1 MEAVRPLVFV
11 LTDGSGSRAEGR
23 LHSTTL
29 VLERTGAR
37 PGSIYGRMSDR
48 TLYAAVLERR
58 FDVFIRMTDE
68 LAEALCAANVEY
80 VVGDATE
87 GYNPSHDV
95 CRLMVD
101 AAVRLVGRCR
111 GAALPNYDFLLVGAP
126 YVCPDELGAD
136 AIWHRLD
143 DGAFARKLDAAHAYP
158 ELAGEVDAALSR
170 YGAEPFRAEC
180 LRPVRRDA
188 FHEQPAEVPFY
199 ETFGAKRV
207 SEGHYAEVLR
217 YREHVLPLAEA
228 LRQHAESRG
237 A

>member
-1 MEAVRPLVFV
+1 MEVVRPLVFV
-11 LTDGSGSRAEGR
+11 LTDGSGNRAEGR
-23 LHSTTL
+23 IRSTTRL
-29 VLERTGAR
+29 LGRTGAR
-37 PGSIYGRMSDR
+37 PGPIYGRMSDR
-48 TLYAAVLERR
+48 TLYAAVLDRR
-58 FDVFIRMTDE
+58 FDVFIGMTDE

-126 YVCPDELGAD
+126 LQCPDELGAR

-143 DGAFARKLDAAHAYP
+143 DDAFARKLDAARSYP

-170 YGAEPFRAEC
+170 HGTESFRAEC
-180 LRPVRRDA
+180 LRPVCREA
-188 FHEQPAEVPFY
+188 FDEPPAEVPFY
-199 ETFGAKRV
+199 ETFGAQRV
-207 SEGHYAEVLR
+207 SEGRYAEVLR
-217 YREHVLPLAEA
+217 YRAHVRPLAEA
-228 LRQHAESRG
+228 LRQHVEGGR
-237 A
+237 